1 MIQITYNNNTIK
13 SIGRTTDVEIVP
25 DDRQEIVK
33 TIGGVVVEDYGV
45 IANGEIISLSAVFSE
60 NDYNNTLLNYWSNRT
75 KVTVTLDDGTIIN
88 NARIVIRRT
97 QFANEVLNQYKKVY
111 LEVWKV

>member
-13 SIGRTTDVEIVP
+13 SVGRTTDMEIVP

-45 IANGEIISLSAVFSE
+45 VANGEIISLSAVFSE
-60 NDYNNTLLNYWSNRT
+60 NDYSTLLNYWTNRT
-75 KVTVTLDDGTIIN
+75 RVTVTLDDGTIIN

-97 QFANEVLNQYKKVY
+97 QFANEVLNHYKKVFM
-111 LEVWKV
+111 EVWKI

>member
-13 SIGRTTDVEIVP
+13 SIGRTTDMEIVP

-45 IANGEIISLSAVFSE
+45 ITNGEITTLSCVFSAT
-60 NDYNNTLLNYWSNRT
+60 DYSTLLNYWSNRT

-97 QFANEVLNQYKKVY
+97 QFANEVLNKYKKVY
-111 LEVWKV
+111 MEVWRI

>member
-13 SIGRTTDVEIVP
+13 SIGRTTDMEIVP

-33 TIGGVVVEDYGV
+33 VVGGVVVEDYGV
-45 IANGEIISLSAVFSE
+45 VANGEITTLSCVFSAT
-60 NDYNNTLLNYWSNRT
+60 DYSTLLNYWSNRT
-75 KVTVTLDDGTIIN
+75 RVTVTLDDGTVIS